1 MDNFFT
7 GSKINVADL
16 MDKPNFELIRH
27 DVTEDFRVEV
37 TTLTLALL
45 CPLGQSQRSAARS
58 VLPSR
63 MSQV

>member
-37 TTLTLALL
+37 TSSALSDFV
-45 CPLGQSQRSAARS
+45 GQSQRSAARS
-58 VLPSR
+58 VLLSR